1 MKFPEKRNGFGVEK
15 CYTVH
20 IFLHAKN
27 RRKNAPKPIHAL
39 DSRTI
44 LESYPKCE
52 KSYQLVTFQKMSYK

>member
-1 MKFPEKRNGFGVEK
+1 MDSESKNVTPSI
-15 CYTVH
+15 

-52 KSYQLVTFQKMSYK
+52 KSYQLVTFQKMNYK

>member
-1 MKFPEKRNGFGVEK
+1 MDSESKNVTPS
-15 CYTVH
+15 T

-27 RRKNAPKPIHAL
+27 WRENAPKPIHAL

-52 KSYQLVTFQKMSYK
+52 KSYQLVTSQEMSYK